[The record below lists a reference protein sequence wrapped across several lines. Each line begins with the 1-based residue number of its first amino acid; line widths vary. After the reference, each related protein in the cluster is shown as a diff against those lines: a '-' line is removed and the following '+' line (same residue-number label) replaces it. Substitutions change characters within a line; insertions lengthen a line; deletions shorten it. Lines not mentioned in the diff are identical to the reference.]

1 MSHRSR
7 EGVSARAEAN
17 RQTWRDSEASVRSKM
32 RQRIRGLRERMRE
45 EKRLENAVPEENLA
59 AKEVEKS
66 VERRIS
72 HGPSTAGAIDSGYI
86 ISEIM
91 QAAKKLV
98 LVGSRSVTVDIK
110 RC

>member
-45 EKRLENAVPEENLA
+45 ERYKRQRTAHVHGQKTNLRS
-59 AKEVEKS
+59 KRNDLRTLS
-66 VERRIS
+66 L
-72 HGPSTAGAIDSGYI
+72 
-86 ISEIM
+86 
-91 QAAKKLV
+91 KKTSL
-98 LVGSRSVTVDIK
+98 RK
-110 RC
+110 K